1 MGPFCGTVPLEPVT
15 AVVPDVFLGAFAFI
29 VAAWFSFLAYR
40 TKRVGKTAVTV
51 DKSRVIAVISC
62 LKEDI
67 GWTKCV
73 GKNVGNH

>member
-1 MGPFCGTVPLEPVT
+1 MEQKNQTDLSNICK
-15 AVVPDVFLGAFAFI
+15 D
-29 VAAWFSFLAYR
+29 LAYR